1 MRPSKRHTSYMPHLR
16 QLYLATSLFLVAA
29 AFAQSSQSPSDEIAI
44 RQLVQNYMQARN
56 TKNAEATRSLF
67 TKDADQLVSTGEWR
81 KGIDG
86 LVQGAM
92 ASSQKETGKSS
103 ITVESIRFLE
113 PDIAI
118 ADGPYETSSAASP
131 TTRKMWT
138 TLIVKRTETGW
149 KITAIRN
156 MLPASNSSS
165 KLH

>member
-1 MRPSKRHTSYMPHLR
+1 MPRLWSVR
-16 QLYLATSLFLVAA
+16 LAISILLITA
-29 AFAQSSQSPSDEIAI
+29 AFAHSSPSASDEIAI

-92 ASSQKETGKSS
+92 ASSQKETGQSS
-103 ITVESIRFLE
+103 IAIESIRFID

-118 ADGPYETSSAASP
+118 ADGRYETSSLVSS

-138 TLIVKRTETGW
+138 TLIVRRTETGW
-149 KITAIRN
+149 KIAAIRN
-156 MLPASNSSS
+156 MLPASNSTA
-165 KLH
+165 KPH

>member
-1 MRPSKRHTSYMPHLR
+1 MPRLWSVR
-16 QLYLATSLFLVAA
+16 LATSILLITA
-29 AFAQSSQSPSDEIAI
+29 AFAHSSPSASDEIAI

-92 ASSQKETGKSS
+92 ASSQKETGQSS
-103 ITVESIRFLE
+103 IAIESIRFID

-118 ADGPYETSSAASP
+118 ADGRYETSSLVSC

-138 TLIVKRTETGW
+138 TLIVRRTETGW
-149 KITAIRN
+149 KIAAIRN
-156 MLPASNSSS
+156 MLPASNSAA
-165 KLH
+165 KPH